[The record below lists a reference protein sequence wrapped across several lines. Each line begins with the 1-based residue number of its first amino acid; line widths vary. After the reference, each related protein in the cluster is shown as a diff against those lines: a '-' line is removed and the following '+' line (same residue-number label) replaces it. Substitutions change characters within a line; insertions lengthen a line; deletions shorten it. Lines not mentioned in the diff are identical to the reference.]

1 MNTVSIIIVGMNHL
15 IYLKALLA
23 SIFKENNI
31 SISFEVIYI
40 DNCSTD
46 GSVEYIQKEYPQIKL
61 FINNTPLGFGENNNK
76 GAIAASGK
84 YIAIINPDIV
94 LKEGALDLLYNFIES
109 HNKTGIVVP
118 QLLNPNGTIQYSV
131 RGFISLSK
139 LWARLKTKGNDNS
152 SNPKVE
158 EYLCKK
164 LDFNKT
170 QAIDWAIGAA
180 MFMRKDT
187 FAALG
192 GFDTDYFLYMED
204 EDLCLRCWKM
214 NRSVIYYPK
223 AQMIHNHLR
232 GSAKLGRKT
241 LMHLNSMKTFFLKHG
256 FNIKSFANRK
266 EQQI

>member
-1 MNTVSIIIVGMNHL
+1 MVTISIITVGMNHL
-15 IYLKALLA
+15 SYLKYLFS
-23 SIFKENNI
+23 SIFNNGAI
-31 SISFEVIYI
+31 DVPFELIYI

-46 GSVEYIQKEYPQIKL
+46 QSVEFIKEKYPQVKIL
-61 FINNTPLGFGENNNK
+61 VNDQPLGFGENNNK
-76 GAIAASGK
+76 GVLAATGK
-84 YIAIINPDIV
+84 YIAIINPDII
-94 LKEGALDLLYNFIES
+94 LKAGALDLLYKFIES
-109 HNKTGIVVP
+109 HKEIGIVVP
-118 QLLNPNGTIQYSV
+118 QLLNPDGTIQYSV